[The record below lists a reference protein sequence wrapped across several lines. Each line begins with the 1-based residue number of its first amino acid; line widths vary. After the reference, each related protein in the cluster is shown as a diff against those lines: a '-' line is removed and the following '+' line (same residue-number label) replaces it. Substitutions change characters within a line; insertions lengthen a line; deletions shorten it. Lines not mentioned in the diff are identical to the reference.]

1 MGGPF
6 LLGEA
11 FLLGLASGPACVA
24 SCGPV
29 VVPSLLAEGAGWRLN
44 ARYLSSFLGTR
55 LLGYLLFAVVA
66 WELGALVSLPP
77 AARTLIYGGIH
88 VLLGLAL
95 LWYARSIGRG
105 CEYTCAGSR
114 LVSIGRVGKRG
125 VPGAAVLG
133 LLTGV
138 SLCPPFV
145 AAGLRAAQLGS
156 IAAALLFFA
165 VFFVATTLWFVPFV
179 GLGCVQRNAS
189 VIFVARTA
197 MVLVALYYLLAG
209 IAMLAGRRIYG

>member
-6 LLGEA
+6 LFGEA

-44 ARYLSSFLGTR
+44 ARYLTSFLGTR
-55 LLGYLLFAVVA
+55 FLGYLLLATVA
-66 WELGALVSLPP
+66 WELGVLVSPP
-77 AARTLIYGGIH
+77 PVARTLIYGGIH
-88 VLLGLAL
+88 VLLGVAL

-105 CEYTCAGSR
+105 CAHACAGSG
-114 LVSIGRVGKRG
+114 LVSIDRVGKRG

-133 LLTGV
+133 FLTGV

-179 GLGCVQRNAS
+179 GLVCVRRNAS

>member
-55 LLGYLLFAVVA
+55 FVGYLLFAAVA
-66 WELGALVSLPP
+66 WELGALVSPPP
-77 AARTLIYGGIH
+77 AVRTLIYGGIH
-88 VLLGLAL
+88 VLLGVVL
-95 LWYARSIGRG
+95 LWYAHSIGRV
-105 CEYTCAGSR
+105 CTHACAGSG

-125 VPGAAVLG
+125 CRGR
-133 LLTGV
+133 
-138 SLCPPFV
+138 LCW
-145 AAGLRAAQLGS
+145 GS
-156 IAAALLFFA
+156 
-165 VFFVATTLWFVPFV
+165 
-179 GLGCVQRNAS
+179 
-189 VIFVARTA
+189 
-197 MVLVALYYLLAG
+197 
-209 IAMLAGRRIYG
+209 

>member
-44 ARYLSSFLGTR
+44 ARYLTSFLGTR
-55 LLGYLLFAVVA
+55 LLGYLLFAVVV
-66 WELGALVSLPP
+66 WELGALLSARP

-88 VLLGLAL
+88 VLLGVAL

-105 CEYTCAGSR
+105 CAHACAGSG
-114 LVSIGRVGKRG
+114 LVSIGRVGKRS

-145 AAGLRAAQLGS
+145 AAGMRAAQLGS

-197 MVLVALYYLLAG
+197 MVIVASYYLLAG
-209 IAMLAGRRIYG
+209 MAMLAGRRIYG

>member
-24 SCGPV
+24 SCGPM

-55 LLGYLLFAVVA
+55 FLGYLLFAAVA
-66 WELGALVSLPP
+66 WELGALVSPPP

-88 VLLGLAL
+88 VLLGVVL

-105 CEYTCAGSR
+105 CAHACAASG
-114 LVSIGRVGKRG
+114 LVSIGRIGKHG

-156 IAAALLFFA
+156 IAGALLFFA

-179 GLGCVQRNAS
+179 GFGCVQRNAS

-209 IAMLAGRRIYG
+209 IAMLAGGRIYG

>member
-55 LLGYLLFAVVA
+55 FLGYLLFAVVA
-66 WELGALVSLPP
+66 WELGALLSPRP

-88 VLLGLAL
+88 VLLGVVL
-95 LWYARSIGRG
+95 LWYAHSIGRG
-105 CEYTCAGSR
+105 CAHACAGSG

-179 GLGCVQRNAS
+179 GLGCVG
-189 VIFVARTA
+189 RTA

-209 IAMLAGRRIYG
+209 IAMLAGRRING

>member
-6 LLGEA
+6 LMGEA

-55 LLGYLLFAVVA
+55 FLGYLLFAAVA
-66 WELGALVSLPP
+66 WELGALVSPAP

-88 VLLGLAL
+88 VLLGVTL
-95 LWYARSIGRG
+95 LWYAHSIGRG
-105 CEYTCAGSR
+105 CAHACAASG
-114 LVSIGRVGKRG
+114 LVSIGRVGKHG
-125 VPGAAVLG
+125 VSGAAVLG

-156 IAAALLFFA
+156 IAAALLFFG

-179 GLGCVQRNAS
+179 GLGCVRRNAS

-197 MVLVALYYLLAG
+197 MVLVASYYLLAG

>member
-44 ARYLSSFLGTR
+44 ARYLTSFLGTR
-55 LLGYLLFAVVA
+55 FLGYLLFAAVA
-66 WELGALVSLPP
+66 WELGVLVSPPP

-88 VLLGLAL
+88 VLLGVAL

-105 CEYTCAGSR
+105 CAHACAGSR
-114 LVSIGRVGKRG
+114 LVSIGRVGKHG

-156 IAAALLFFA
+156 MAAALLFFA
-165 VFFVATTLWFVPFV
+165 VFFVATTLWFVPFL
-179 GLGCVQRNAS
+179 GLGCVQRNTS

-197 MVLVALYYLLAG
+197 IVLVALYYLLAG
-209 IAMLAGRRIYG
+209 MAMLAGRRIYG

>member
-44 ARYLSSFLGTR
+44 ARYLTSFLGTR
-55 LLGYLLFAVVA
+55 LLGYLLFAVVV
-66 WELGALVSLPP
+66 WELGALLSARP

-88 VLLGLAL
+88 VLLGVAL

-105 CEYTCAGSR
+105 CAHACAGSG
-114 LVSIGRVGKRG
+114 LVSIGRVGKRS

-145 AAGLRAAQLGS
+145 AAGMRAAQLGS

-197 MVLVALYYLLAG
+197 MVLVALYYLFAG

>member
-1 MGGPF
+1 MSGPF

-11 FLLGLASGPACVA
+11 FVLGLVSGPACVA

-55 LLGYLLFAVVA
+55 FLGYLLFAAVA
-66 WELGALVSLPP
+66 WELGALVSPP
-77 AARTLIYGGIH
+77 PGVRTLIYGGIH
-88 VLLGLAL
+88 VLLGVAL
-95 LWYARSIGRG
+95 LWYAWSIGRG
-105 CEYTCAGSR
+105 CAHACADSG

-125 VPGAAVLG
+125 VSGAAVLG

-145 AAGLRAAQLGS
+145 AAGLRAAQLGNL
-156 IAAALLFFA
+156 AAAVLFFA

-179 GLGCVQRNAS
+179 GLGCVRRNAS
-189 VIFVARTA
+189 VVFVARMA
-197 MVLVALYYLLAG
+197 MVLVAMYYLLAG

>member
-1 MGGPF
+1 MGGAF

-29 VVPSLLAEGAGWRLN
+29 VVPSLLAEGTGWRLN
-44 ARYLSSFLGTR
+44 ARYLTSFLGTR
-55 LLGYLLFAVVA
+55 LLGYLLFAA
-66 WELGALVSLPP
+66 ATWELGVLVSPPP
-77 AARTLIYGGIH
+77 AARTFIYGGIH
-88 VLLGLAL
+88 VVLGVVL
-95 LWYARSIGRG
+95 LWYARSVGRG
-105 CEYTCAGSR
+105 CTHACEGSG
-114 LVSIGRVGKRG
+114 LVSIGRVGKRH

-133 LLTGV
+133 FLTGV

-145 AAGLRAAQLGS
+145 VAGLRAAQLGN
-156 IAAALLFFA
+156 IAAALLFFG

-179 GLGCVQRNAS
+179 GLSCLRRNDS

-197 MVLVALYYLLAG
+197 MALVALYYLFAG
-209 IAMLAGRRIYG
+209 IAMLATRRVYG

>member
-6 LLGEA
+6 LFGEA

-55 LLGYLLFAVVA
+55 FLGYLLFAAVA
-66 WELGALVSLPP
+66 WELGVLVSPPP
-77 AARTLIYGGIH
+77 AARSLIYGGIH
-88 VLLGLAL
+88 VLLGVAL

-105 CEYTCAGSR
+105 CTHVCGGSG
-114 LVSIGRVGKRG
+114 LVSIGHVGKRG
-125 VPGAAVLG
+125 VPGAAILG

-156 IAAALLFFA
+156 ISAALLFFA

-179 GLGCVQRNAS
+179 GLGCVRRNAS
-189 VIFVARTA
+189 IIFVARTA
-197 MVLVALYYLLAG
+197 MVLVAAYYLLAG
-209 IAMLAGRRIYG
+209 MAMLAGRRIYG

>member
-1 MGGPF
+1 MGGTF

-55 LLGYLLFAVVA
+55 LVGYLLFAVVA
-66 WELGALVSLPP
+66 WEIGVLVSPAP
-77 AARTLIYGGIH
+77 AARALIYGGIH
-88 VLLGLAL
+88 VLLGVAL

-105 CEYTCAGSR
+105 CAHTCAGSG
-114 LVSIGRVGKRG
+114 LVSIGRIGKRS
-125 VPGAAVLG
+125 VPGAAILG
-133 LLTGV
+133 FLTGV

-145 AAGLRAAQLGS
+145 AAGLRAAQMGS
-156 IAAALLFFA
+156 MAAALLFFA
-165 VFFVATTLWFVPFV
+165 VFFIATTLWFVPFV
-179 GLGCVQRNAS
+179 GLGCVKRNAS

-197 MVLVALYYLLAG
+197 MILVALYYLLAG
-209 IAMLAGRRIYG
+209 VAMLAGRRIYG

>member
-1 MGGPF
+1 MGGA
-6 LLGEA
+6 LLFGEA

-29 VVPSLLAEGAGWRLN
+29 VVPSLLAEGAGWRVN
-44 ARYLSSFLGTR
+44 ARYLTSFLGTR
-55 LLGYLLFAVVA
+55 FLGYLLFAVVA
-66 WELGALVSLPP
+66 WELGVLVSP
-77 AARTLIYGGIH
+77 APGARTWIYGGIH
-88 VLLGLAL
+88 VLLGVAL

-105 CEYTCAGSR
+105 CAHDCAGTG
-114 LVSIGRVGKRG
+114 LVRIGRVGKRG

-165 VFFVATTLWFVPFV
+165 VFFIATTLWFVPFV
-179 GLGCVQRNAS
+179 GLGCVKRNES

-197 MVLVALYYLLAG
+197 MVIVALYYLLAG

>member
-6 LLGEA
+6 LFGEA

-44 ARYLSSFLGTR
+44 ARYLTSFLGTR
-55 LLGYLLFAVVA
+55 FLGYLLFAAVA
-66 WELGALVSLPP
+66 WELGVLVSPPP

-88 VLLGLAL
+88 VLLGVAL
-95 LWYARSIGRG
+95 LWYAHSIGRG
-105 CEYTCAGSR
+105 CAHACVGSG
-114 LVSIGRVGKRG
+114 LVSIGRVGKRS

-179 GLGCVQRNAS
+179 GLGCVRRNAS

-197 MVLVALYYLLAG
+197 MVLVAAYYLLAG
-209 IAMLAGRRIYG
+209 MAMLAGGRIYG

>member
-55 LLGYLLFAVVA
+55 FLGYLLFAAIA
-66 WELGALVSLPP
+66 WELGALVSPPP
-77 AARTLIYGGIH
+77 AVRTLMYGGIH
-88 VLLGLAL
+88 VLLGVAL
-95 LWYARSIGRG
+95 LWYAWSIGRG
-105 CEYTCAGSR
+105 CAHACAGSG
-114 LVSIGRVGKRG
+114 LVNIGRVGKHG
-125 VPGAAVLG
+125 VSGAAVLG
-133 LLTGV
+133 FLTGV

-179 GLGCVQRNAS
+179 GMGCVRRNAS
-189 VIFVARTA
+189 VIFVARIA

>member
-44 ARYLSSFLGTR
+44 ARYLTSFLGTR
-55 LLGYLLFAVVA
+55 FLGYLLFAAVA
-66 WELGALVSLPP
+66 WEVGALVSLPP

-88 VLLGLAL
+88 VLLGVAL

-105 CEYTCAGSR
+105 CAHDCAGSG
-114 LVSIGRVGKRG
+114 LVSLGRVGKRS
-125 VPGAAVLG
+125 VPGAAILG
-133 LLTGV
+133 FLTGV

-156 IAAALLFFA
+156 MAAAILFFG

-179 GLGCVQRNAS
+179 GLGCVRRNAS

-197 MVLVALYYLLAG
+197 MVIVALYYLLAG
-209 IAMLAGRRIYG
+209 VAMLAGRRIYG

>member
-44 ARYLSSFLGTR
+44 ARYLCSFLGTR
-55 LLGYLLFAVVA
+55 FLGYLLFAAAA
-66 WELGALVSLPP
+66 WEIGVLASPRPGV
-77 AARTLIYGGIH
+77 RTLVYGGIH
-88 VLLGLAL
+88 VLLGVAL

-105 CEYTCAGSR
+105 CAHACAGSS
-114 LVSIGRVGKRG
+114 LITIGHVGKRS
-125 VPGAAVLG
+125 VPGAAILG
-133 LLTGV
+133 FLTGV

-145 AAGLRAAQLGS
+145 AAGLRAAQLGN
-156 IAAALLFFA
+156 IASALLFFG

-179 GLGCVQRNAS
+179 GLGCVQRSAS

-197 MVLVALYYLLAG
+197 MALVAAYYLFAG
-209 IAMLAGRRIYG
+209 IAMLAGRRVYG

>member
-6 LLGEA
+6 LVGEA

-55 LLGYLLFAVVA
+55 FLGYLLFAAIA
-66 WELGALVSLPP
+66 WELGVLVSPPP
-77 AARTLIYGGIH
+77 AVRTLIYGGIH
-88 VLLGLAL
+88 VLLGVAL

-105 CEYTCAGSR
+105 CAHACAASG

-125 VPGAAVLG
+125 VSGAAILG

-145 AAGLRAAQLGS
+145 AAGLRAAQLS
-156 IAAALLFFA
+156 NLAAALLFFA

-179 GLGCVQRNAS
+179 GMGCVRRNAS

-209 IAMLAGRRIYG
+209 VAMLAGKRIYG

>member
-1 MGGPF
+1 MGAPF

-44 ARYLSSFLGTR
+44 ARYLTSFLGTR
-55 LLGYLLFAVVA
+55 FLGYLVFAVVA
-66 WELGALVSLPP
+66 WEIGVLVSPAP
-77 AARTLIYGGIH
+77 AARALIYGGIH
-88 VLLGLAL
+88 VLLGVAL
-95 LWYARSIGRG
+95 LWYARSIGQA
-105 CEYTCAGSR
+105 CAHTCAGSG
-114 LVSIGRVGKRG
+114 LVSIGRIGKRS
-125 VPGAAVLG
+125 VPGAAILG

-145 AAGLRAAQLGS
+145 AAGLRAAQMRS

-165 VFFVATTLWFVPFV
+165 VFFIATTLWFVPFV
-179 GLGCVQRNAS
+179 GLGCVKRNAS

-209 IAMLAGRRIYG
+209 VAMLAGRRVYG

>member
-6 LLGEA
+6 LVGEA

-55 LLGYLLFAVVA
+55 FLGYLLFAAIA
-66 WELGALVSLPP
+66 WELGVLVSPPP
-77 AARTLIYGGIH
+77 AVRTLIYGGIH
-88 VLLGLAL
+88 VLLGVAL

-105 CEYTCAGSR
+105 CAHACAASG

-125 VPGAAVLG
+125 VPGAAILG

-145 AAGLRAAQLGS
+145 AAGLRAAQLS
-156 IAAALLFFA
+156 NLAAALLFFA

-179 GLGCVQRNAS
+179 GMGCVRRNAS

-197 MVLVALYYLLAG
+197 MILVALYYLLAG
-209 IAMLAGRRIYG
+209 VAMLAGRRIYG